1 MELSIITKD
10 VPLPIT
16 ITNFEELKTE
26 LAPKLGYYNSL
37 IVTEDTVKDAKTD
50 RARLNALKKA
60 IEDRRKDAKRAVMS
74 VYTPLESQCKELIAM
89 IDAPITA
96 IDMQVRAFESRD
108 EEQKYAELE
117 VFFQAVNTLDWL
129 EIDDV
134 LNPKWK
140 NKGMA
145 VKDLK
150 AEMEAKIGKI
160 EADVEMLEDTLK
172 DSIFRT
178 AVLEHY
184 KQNKDYADSYRYL
197 RQLEQAQAE
206 EQHRTKA
213 ENEAKPTGIV
223 GFRVE
228 CTAEQ
233 LKALRQYMINNGI
246 KYEVIKESEDK

>member
-37 IVTEDTVKDAKTD
+37 IVTEDTVKDAKSD

-60 IEDRRKDAKRAVMS
+60 IEDRRTDAKRAVMS
-74 VYTPLESQCKELIAM
+74 AYTPLEAQCKELVSM

-96 IDMQVRAFESRD
+96 IDMQIRAFECRD

-140 NKGMA
+140 NKGLSI
-145 VKDLK
+145 KDLK
-150 AEMEAKIGKI
+150 DEMESKIGKI
-160 EADVEMLEDTLK
+160 ETEIDMLEDTLK

-184 KQNKDYADSYRYL
+184 KQNKDYPATYRYL

-206 EQHRTKA
+206 EQHKTEKA
-213 ENEAKPTGIV
+213 KTESVTGTIS
-223 GFRVE
+223 FRVE

-246 KYEVIKESEDK
+246 KYEVIKESEE